1 MLTNEGQNF
10 SHDKAVD
17 IGRKYEVLKSQ
28 LKLQLQRKGNS
39 AQVPSSYECIDFT
52 DLNRAI
58 MRNHYP
64 PPTLHDLTLML
75 SDAKYFS
82 VLSAIAICGYWQVK
96 PDVESSFLRAN
107 AAKD

>member
-39 AQVPSSYECIDFT
+39 AQMPSTYECIDFT

-82 VLSAIAICGYWQVK
+82 VLSAMQSAAIGK
-96 PDVESSFLRAN
+96 
-107 AAKD
+107 